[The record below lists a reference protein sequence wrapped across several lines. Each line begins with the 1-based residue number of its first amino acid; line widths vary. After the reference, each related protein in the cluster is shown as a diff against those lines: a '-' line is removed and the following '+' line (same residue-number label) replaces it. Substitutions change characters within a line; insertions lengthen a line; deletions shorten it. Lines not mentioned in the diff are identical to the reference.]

1 MLWPVRLYVP
11 AVYQTG
17 GKCSKNRLK
26 FNQDLFNIRMDGKV
40 AIIYYPPKSIFVLNW
55 LLIFVVCIYIY
66 ITCPKQDSAKRD
78 IARLSW
84 TMQIYYV
91 PPYHPGSVSFG
102 PSSFLILKLG
112 WHVGFDM
119 PFDCSFHYCFFN
131 LNLVFKNDLFD
142 RRVKSVFFKC
152 K

>member
-1 MLWPVRLYVP
+1 MPDR
-11 AVYQTG
+11 G

-78 IARLSW
+78 IARLS
-84 TMQIYYV
+84 
-91 PPYHPGSVSFG
+91 
-102 PSSFLILKLG
+102 
-112 WHVGFDM
+112 
-119 PFDCSFHYCFFN
+119 
-131 LNLVFKNDLFD
+131 
-142 RRVKSVFFKC
+142 
-152 K
+152 